1 MGKPTILA
9 IIPILIG
16 FVFLTI
22 SFAAEGKVKIEC
34 PICKNINYIYPLSSK
49 DVFYSLEFQ
58 EMFLCINCG
67 ARRIDDVWYT
77 SDEWDAKLK
86 QTQEETRIKQLKSYH
101 WTDKRIARVL
111 EGYIYIGDTSEIVRE
126 AWGGPEDIN
135 RTITAYG
142 TDEQWVYGLGN
153 YVYFRNGKVTAIS
166 D

>member
-1 MGKPTILA
+1 MRKATLA
-9 IIPILIG
+9 ALAA
-16 FVFLTI
+16 VM
-22 SFAAEGKVKIEC
+22 FAACPVGADESLQSNIINEEKTQPFGVVCPYCNSENLEKGERVGICNNCLARWVDGIWYTKSEWETKFDEKLNEVKI
-34 PICKNINYIYPLSSK
+34 K
-49 DVFYSLEFQ
+49 
-58 EMFLCINCG
+58 
-67 ARRIDDVWYT
+67 R
-77 SDEWDAKLK
+77 
-86 QTQEETRIKQLKSYH
+86 LKSYG

-153 YVYFRNGKVTAIS
+153 YVYFRNGKVTVIS